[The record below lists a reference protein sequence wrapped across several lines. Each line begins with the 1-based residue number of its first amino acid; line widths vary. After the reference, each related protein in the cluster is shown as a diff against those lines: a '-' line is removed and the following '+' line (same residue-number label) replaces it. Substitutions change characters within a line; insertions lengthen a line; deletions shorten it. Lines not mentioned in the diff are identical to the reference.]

1 MTSVTFI
8 DADGVEHRV
17 DTSEPMSLMELAI
30 TNEVPSIVGVCGG
43 MCSCGTC
50 HCYPSRDSRVLPP
63 PPDELEQDTLGHV
76 LDRRPESRLACQIR
90 VEPAIDGLVVRLPAR
105 QRIP

>member
-1 MTSVTFI
+1 MTCVTFI
-8 DADGVEHRV
+8 DADGVRYRV
-17 DTSEPMSLMELAI
+17 EAAEPMSLMELAI

-50 HCYPSRDSRVLPP
+50 HCYPSRDSRALPP
-63 PPDELEQDTLGHV
+63 APDELEEDTLSHV

-90 VEPAIDGLVVRLPAR
+90 VEPALEGLVVHLPPR